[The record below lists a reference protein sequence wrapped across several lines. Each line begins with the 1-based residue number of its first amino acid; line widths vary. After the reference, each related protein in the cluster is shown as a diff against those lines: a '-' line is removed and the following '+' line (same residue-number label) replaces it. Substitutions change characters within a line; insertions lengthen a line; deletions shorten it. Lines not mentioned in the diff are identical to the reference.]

1 MKKRNSAKR
10 VSSTT
15 RANGLYSLELKKK
28 GPKFSISKDRKKEK
42 AKYSCRNKRDNNAS
56 FFIGFYL

>member
-1 MKKRNSAKR
+1 MKKRKSARR

-28 GPKFSISKDRKKEK
+28 GPRFSIITDKKKQQSKD
-42 AKYSCRNKRDNNAS
+42 ACRVKD
-56 FFIGFYL
+56 